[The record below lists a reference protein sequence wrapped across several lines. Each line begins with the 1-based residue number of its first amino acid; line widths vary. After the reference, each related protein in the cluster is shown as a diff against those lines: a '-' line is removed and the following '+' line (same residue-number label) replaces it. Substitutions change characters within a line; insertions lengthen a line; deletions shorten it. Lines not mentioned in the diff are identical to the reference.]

1 MTMTTMTRGQEK
13 DDNDDAEE
21 EKTMMMMGER
31 EVKEED
37 DDENAVSNRW
47 TQPPFSDGTSECL
60 VE

>member
-1 MTMTTMTRGQEK
+1 
-13 DDNDDAEE
+13 
-21 EKTMMMMGER
+21 MMMMGER